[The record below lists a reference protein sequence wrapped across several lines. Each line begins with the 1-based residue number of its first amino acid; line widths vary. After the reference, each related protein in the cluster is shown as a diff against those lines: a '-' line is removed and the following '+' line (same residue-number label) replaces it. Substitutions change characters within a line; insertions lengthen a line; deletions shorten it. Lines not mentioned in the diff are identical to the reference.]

1 MRFWGPFMPRPLFV
15 VAATLLG
22 AVALAQP
29 ALAQDDFTTAT
40 FGGTTIWV
48 GGGVQFLSLPDI
60 KFTYKGGPGNF
71 RRQTNS
77 SGDWLDFGGATAGG
91 IETTLGYWGGMRASG
106 SVKGFWANVEDDD
119 TTRCSGAGAYCA
131 VVDPTGGFVAPS
143 TSLVTKANREADYWG
158 AQAELKLATGAPT
171 EVKPTFYRNDYFIAG
186 FDVRGID
193 QNNKLRSATG
203 TNFIYKET
211 LDTTYVGGYVGIGG
225 EYSFGFVPVIGNW
238 LKGQGGLLDR
248 WGFRTYLNATAG
260 LYNADTSYTGGF
272 ESGAFSSRLDKSND
286 ELAFIGTLS
295 LETRKQLGPR
305 TSLSLFTDYEYISS
319 VATMDYVNQNRPTQ
333 IGDEGLFASRTTL
346 RLNIG
351 LGSQK
356 LYPDPVSY
364 THLTL
369 PTIYS

>member
-91 IETTLGYWGGMRASG
+91 IETALGYWGGMRASG

-131 VVDPTGGFVAPS
+131 VVDPTGGFVTPS

-211 LDTTYVGGYVGIGG
+211 SIPPMSAAMSASAANTASA
-225 EYSFGFVPVIGNW
+225 SFP
-238 LKGQGGLLDR
+238 
-248 WGFRTYLNATAG
+248 
-260 LYNADTSYTGGF
+260 
-272 ESGAFSSRLDKSND
+272 
-286 ELAFIGTLS
+286 
-295 LETRKQLGPR
+295 
-305 TSLSLFTDYEYISS
+305 
-319 VATMDYVNQNRPTQ
+319 
-333 IGDEGLFASRTTL
+333 ASRMSAASTT
-346 RLNIG
+346 G
-351 LGSQK
+351 LDCAPSSTQQ
-356 LYPDPVSY
+356 PVFTTPRRTTQVSSIRV
-364 THLTL
+364 HL
-369 PTIYS
+369 S

>member
-1 MRFWGPFMPRPLFV
+1 MSKSLHVFL
-15 VAATLLG
+15 AALLG
-22 AVALAQP
+22 VAVLAQP
-29 ALAQDDFTTAT
+29 AAARDDDIDSLPSTGRSFSDFAALTPKPV
-40 FGGTTIWV
+40 IWV

-60 KFTYKGGPGNF
+60 KFTGTGGVSNF
-71 RRQTNS
+71 RHQRNS
-77 SGDWLDFGGATAGG
+77 SSDWLDAGGA
-91 IETTLGYWGGMRASG
+91 ASG
-106 SVKGFWANVEDDD
+106 GFEVPLGGRISFSASGFYANVEDDD
-119 TTRCSGAGAYCA
+119 RTRCSGGAAYCV
-131 VVDPTGGFVAPS
+131 VVDPTDGFFVTS
-143 TSLVTKANREADYWG
+143 NSLVTQTDRDTDYWG
-158 AQAELKLATGAPT
+158 GQTELKFRTGAPA
-171 EVKPTFYRNDYFIAG
+171 EVKPDMFRSDYFIAG
-186 FDVRGID
+186 FGVRGID
-193 QNNKLRSATG
+193 QENKLHSNTG
-203 TNFIYKET
+203 IDFTYKET

-295 LETRKQLGPR
+295 LETRKQFGPR

-356 LYPDPVSY
+356 LYPDQY
-364 THLTL
+364 
-369 PTIYS
+369 